1 MNPDNR
7 CLRSSKIMRMAI
19 NRINPNF
26 DRDLRNMRTCGNS
39 DFNRQ
44 EAFGNI
50 ANKRGGRK

>member
-1 MNPDNR
+1 MNPDGR
-7 CLRSSKIMRMAI
+7 SLKSSKIMRMAI

-26 DRDLRNMRTCGNS
+26 DRDLRNMRNNGNS

-50 ANKRGGRK
+50 VNKRGGRK